1 MIDIPEEIKNLFR
14 KDNLTRETQK
24 RLKLTFYDD
33 AFDTLYPYETLFP
46 AEDLFPSEH
55 GEPWIVI
62 ENDRIETE
70 SLSITESLSAS
81 EDMEWGSCESTAMEI
96 MVADVIEDVT
106 GREFTLSVEIGGYEF
121 YLGIFTVDSFVRQA
135 DRRKKKITAYDRM
148 RLFQTDVSTWYNS
161 LTFPI
166 KLKAFRDSLCAYIGV
181 EQEMTVLPLDNMD
194 IEKTI
199 EPSELDGLEVLKSIC
214 QLNGCFGHINKM
226 GKLYYPRLQQTGLYP
241 AEDLFPH
248 EELYPSEFGG
258 DGEPI
263 EYVDYYKSMEYEDYL
278 VDGITGINI
287 RQEEGDVGASF
298 GDGDNAYTIE
308 GNFLVYGKSAVD
320 LLHIAQTSYGMIY
333 GCTYRPAKL
342 ECYSMPWLEVGDA
355 IRAQTK
361 DDMVETFL
369 MKRVTKGVQA
379 MTDTIEA
386 TGKKERKETTS
397 VRKQVIQL
405 QGKTAIII
413 KNVDEV
419 SAKVTDLKNYTEAQV
434 KILSDEVSIRVK
446 KGQVSAEISVESD
459 KVTLSGNRLIVNS
472 TNFKLDGS
480 GNATF
485 SGTLSAAKGTFSG
498 NLSAA
503 GGTFTGTL
511 SGVNG
516 DFSGT
521 VHANSGSFN
530 SVTISGCTL
539 KSNSQTGTLSGG
551 TFSGGTISGGTLSSS
566 TGGTYVGTCS
576 RSTLSSCSTGGTT
589 LSVAGG
595 SVTSYGGGTCL
606 YGETSSRLRTGSGT
620 LYVTGG
626 NIVLDNSTACYG
638 NFSCTGTKSRTI
650 QTQHF
655 GKRQLDALETPA
667 PMFSDCGVSVL
678 DEYGY
683 SYIAIDS
690 IFAETVNKKYVPIV
704 FLTKYG
710 EGKLYFDEKKSTHEI
725 IVVCG
730 TPGLKFSWETRYQQG
745 NCCQDR
751 LRIEGYD
758 QYVVSDVDFA
768 LSAEIETERN
778 SIDYGTE
785 ASEYL
790 MLYGLQSVNYA
801 DEGAN
806 YYNEFER
813 RLTT

>member
-14 KDNLTRETQK
+14 KDNLAKETQK
-24 RLKLTFYDD
+24 KIKLTFYDD
-33 AFDTLYPYETLFP
+33 TFDTLYPYETLFP
-46 AEDLFPSEH
+46 SEELFPSEH
-55 GEPWIVI
+55 GDPWIVI

-70 SLSITESLSAS
+70 SLTITESLSAS

-121 YLGIFTVDSFVRQA
+121 FLGIFTVDSFVRQA
-135 DRRKKKITAYDRM
+135 DRRKRKITAYDRM
-148 RLFQTDVSTWYNS
+148 RLFQTDVSTWYND

-181 EQEMTVLPLDNMD
+181 EQETAVLPLDNMD
-194 IEKTI
+194 IGKTI
-199 EPSELDGLEVLKSIC
+199 EPSELDGLSVLKSIC
-214 QLNGCFGHINKM
+214 QINGCFGHINKM

-241 AEDLFPH
+241 AEDLFPD

-263 EYVDYYKSMEYEDYL
+263 EYVDFYKSMKYEDYL
-278 VDGITGINI
+278 VDGISGVNI

-298 GDGDNAYTIE
+298 GDGSNVYTIE
-308 GNFLVYGKSAVD
+308 GNFLVYGKSAVE
-320 LLHIAQTSYGMIY
+320 LLNIAQTVYGMIY
-333 GCTYRPAKL
+333 GRTYRPANL
-342 ECYSMPWLEVGDA
+342 ECYAMPWLEVGDA
-355 IRAQTK
+355 IQAQTK

-379 MTDTIEA
+379 MGDSIES
-386 TGKKERKETTS
+386 TGKKERKENAS

-405 QGKTAIII
+405 QGKTAVII

-472 TNFKLDGS
+472 TNFTLDGN
-480 GNATF
+480 GNAVF
-485 SGTLSAAKGTFSG
+485 SGRLSAAS
-498 NLSAA
+498 
-503 GGTFTGTL
+503 
-511 SGVNG
+511 G

-521 VHANSGSFN
+521 VHADSGSFN

-539 KSNSQTGTLSGG
+539 RSNTQTGTLSGG

-589 LSVAGG
+589 LSVANG

-606 YGETSSRLRTGSGT
+606 YGESSSRLRTGSGT

-626 NIVLDNSTACYG
+626 NIVLDNSTTCYG
-638 NFSCTGTKSRTI
+638 NFSCTGTKSRTM
-650 QTQHF
+650 QTEHF
-655 GKRQLDALETPA
+655 GKRQLDALETPV

-678 DEYGY
+678 DENGY
-683 SYIAIDS
+683 SYIVIDPVFS
-690 IFAETVNKKYVPIV
+690 EVVNKEYKPIV

-710 EGKLYFDEKKSTHEI
+710 EGDIYFDEEKSTYGI
-725 IVVCG
+725 IALHG
-730 TPGLKFSWETRYQQG
+730 TPGLRFSWETRYQQG

-751 LRIEGYD
+751 MRIEGYD
-758 QYVVSDVDFA
+758 RYEVSDVDFA
-768 LSAEIETERN
+768 LSAEIESEHN
-778 SIDYGTE
+778 SIDYENE
-785 ASEYL
+785 ANEYL
-790 MLYGLQSVNYA
+790 MLYELQSVNYA
-801 DEGAN
+801 DEGAK

-813 RLTT
+813 GLVA